1 MKNRQIGGMGLHGK
15 NLKRKGFMNMFFSG
29 ALMVVMLCF
38 LVLTEEAADMRYKR
52 GELEE
57 MLQFDYRVEAYYL
70 LLETGSLTLDG
81 ERGYGSFTEYFIT
94 DTYDEKR
101 YIEITDCMDYILIAG
116 FFEGSERVRY
126 EVWR

>member
-1 MKNRQIGGMGLHGK
+1 MGLHGK

-38 LVLTEEAADMRYKR
+38 LVLTEEAADLRYKR

>member
-1 MKNRQIGGMGLHGK
+1 MGLHGK

-116 FFEGSERVRY
+116 FFEGSERGHY